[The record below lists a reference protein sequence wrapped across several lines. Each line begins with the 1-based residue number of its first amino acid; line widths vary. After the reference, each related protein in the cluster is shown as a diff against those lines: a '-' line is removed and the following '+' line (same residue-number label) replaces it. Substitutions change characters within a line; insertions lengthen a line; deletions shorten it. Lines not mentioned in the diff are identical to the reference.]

1 MFRLVEHLQLVFYSL
16 TVALVVGIP
25 VGIIISRHTKLAVP
39 IISIAGILDTIPSL
53 AILAVLIPFVG
64 IGKPPAI
71 IALFLYS
78 LMPIIRNTYVGIKGV
93 DPAIIEAA
101 RGMGMTE
108 VQILLK
114 VRLPLALPVIMAGI
128 RTAAMFNVGIST
140 LAAVVGA
147 GGLGTFI
154 WTGLMLMDYQLMLT
168 GALATSILAIGID
181 IILGLVERRLAKR
194 GS

>member
-25 VGIIISRHTKLAVP
+25 VGIIISRYTKLAVP
-39 IISIAGILDTIPSL
+39 IISITGILDTVPSL

-108 VQILLK
+108 TQMLLK

-128 RTAAMFNVGIST
+128 RTAATFNVGIST

-168 GALATSILAIGID
+168 GALATSILAIVID
-181 IILGLVERRLAKR
+181 IVLGLVERGLAKR